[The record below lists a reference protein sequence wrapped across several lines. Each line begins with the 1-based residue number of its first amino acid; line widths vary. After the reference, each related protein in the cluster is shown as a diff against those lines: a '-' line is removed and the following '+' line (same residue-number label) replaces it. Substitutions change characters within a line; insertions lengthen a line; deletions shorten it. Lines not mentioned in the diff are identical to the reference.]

1 MIPAGVDP
9 NGYLN
14 VASMEKD
21 RQLWGQLGELNG
33 TITASQVVDLSFV
46 DAANRTLGKFRRT

>member
-1 MIPAGVDP
+1 
-9 NGYLN
+9 
-14 VASMEKD
+14 MEKD

-46 DAANRTLGKFRRT
+46 DAANRTLGKFRRN